1 MSDLAPS
8 AASGSL
14 LTGTQQP
21 VSPSQTVGWCQGCG
35 DESSQSRPRRGHT
48 VNGASAAA
56 GGALHSPQAD
66 TPVPSQ
72 VVTKLSP
79 MDPAQTLPW
88 LGGLCLNREG
98 FLLSIQVQVGDYE
111 TKAETNTAQA
121 LFSGQRTEK
130 QELSSQLNFLPSW
143 RTWFDFKQ

>member
-1 MSDLAPS
+1 
-8 AASGSL
+8 
-14 LTGTQQP
+14 
-21 VSPSQTVGWCQGCG
+21 
-35 DESSQSRPRRGHT
+35 
-48 VNGASAAA
+48 
-56 GGALHSPQAD
+56 
-66 TPVPSQ
+66 
-72 VVTKLSP
+72 

-143 RTWFDFKQ
+143 RMWFDFKQ